1 MSGGGYRV
9 LGEIAVDG
17 RAVTRRRER
26 ELFALLVAARGRPVA
41 VERIVDEIW
50 SAEGERAA
58 VQVAVSR
65 LRALLDPT
73 RSGPVR
79 VATSPAGYQLA
90 AAMDEVDAWVFED
103 LAERALAAPTAA
115 DRLVLGTRATE
126 LWAGAPYAECQ
137 APSLRAEA
145 TRLAELHLTVQES
158 RAEALLELGHPAAA
172 VRLLA
177 PVAPEHPYRE
187 QLWAL
192 LARSQYACARQAD
205 ALATLAEL
213 RSRLAEDLG
222 VDPSSVVRSMEQAIL
237 AQDPGLTPVA
247 PARAAPSVAH
257 GRVRVGRGSACS
269 AVDVRWQPPARP
281 HGDARHHDRYEHGAD
296 QPETVVG
303 GQPRLQHR
311 QADGHVDAGP
321 EQRADEQPGQVASQW
336 HLQHTC
342 RRVHQGLEAD
352 RQEGN
357 CDDGCSPAA
366 HDGLG
371 PGHPGPVHQPPGPL
385 GPGSRPSCRAPDGVR
400 RPAAEERHHD
410 EEDVRRSNG
419 YVIGH
424 TPIVPDTVGGMM
436 TG

>member
-1 MSGGGYRV
+1 MSGVGYRV

-17 RAVTRRRER
+17 GPVTRRRER

-50 SAEGERAA
+50 SAEGDRAA
-58 VQVAVSR
+58 VQVVVSR

-79 VATSPAGYQLA
+79 VATSPAGYQLSA
-90 AAMDEVDAWVFED
+90 VTDEVDAWVFED

-126 LWAGAPYAECQ
+126 LWAGEPYAECQ

-172 VRLLA
+172 VRLLS

-222 VDPSSVVRSMEQAIL
+222 VDPSSVVRVMEQAIL
-237 AQDPGLTPVA
+237 AQDPGLTPA
-247 PARAAPSVAH
+247 PARAVPSAHH
-257 GRVRVGRGSACS
+257 GRVRVGRGCRLLSARR
-269 AVDVRWQPPARP
+269 AVA
-281 HGDARHHDRYEHGAD
+281 AAGA
-296 QPETVVG
+296 PT
-303 GQPRLQHR
+303 
-311 QADGHVDAGP
+311 
-321 EQRADEQPGQVASQW
+321 W
-336 HLQHTC
+336 
-342 RRVHQGLEAD
+342 
-352 RQEGN
+352 
-357 CDDGCSPAA
+357 
-366 HDGLG
+366 
-371 PGHPGPVHQPPGPL
+371 
-385 GPGSRPSCRAPDGVR
+385 
-400 RPAAEERHHD
+400 
-410 EEDVRRSNG
+410 
-419 YVIGH
+419 
-424 TPIVPDTVGGMM
+424 
-436 TG
+436 